1 MTQILEIPTA
11 GGESVF
17 VEVRQPESL
26 EHRAGSKALIEKSAT
41 TLEAMLAKI
50 RPLASAAVTAIQ
62 GMGTDEMTLEVGV
75 NLSLDGNVV
84 FASVSTE
91 ANFKVSLTWKGQTK
105 TTDEL

>member
-11 GGESVF
+11 AGDSIL
-17 VEVRQPESL
+17 VEVRQPESR
-26 EHRAGSKALIEKSAT
+26 EHRAGTKTLIEKSTT
-41 TLEAMLAKI
+41 TLETMLTKI
-50 RPLASAAVTAIQ
+50 RPLADAAVSAMQ
-62 GMGTDEMTLEVGV
+62 GTGTDEMTLEVGV

-105 TTDEL
+105 ASNEK